1 MRILFVPDYAEPL
14 YAVLPLVRASRKR
27 GHEVDILCWLRVKG
41 DKKEIPQILA
51 EYGETAQFMETPD
64 SPFSGF
70 PSNTLSNHFGF
81 AKIMNLIKPT
91 FHQNRMRDLAI
102 QKLAEFSPDILVVTN
117 EHLPLL
123 AYFID
128 VAIQR
133 GIPSVCYLNFSG
145 AFSARKLR
153 EQYDR
158 VRNPETW
165 IGPHR
170 RLDMGPLSQPRGL
183 IERFFMC
190 IIAGGLCSYRFWH
203 RLDITFPTPY
213 YGGGNATY
221 LTAIGK
227 GSRDT
232 FVELGVDPK
241 KIRIVGFPIYEELY
255 HKAERNGIEG
265 NTALRRQLGLPLDKP
280 LFLWGTNDQRSYY
293 EGQYSYEKMLDSW
306 KAIRDV
312 ILKVNPDWHL
322 VIKLHPKE
330 SIEDYLPVVHY
341 QPRVTLIKDCNIW
354 ELIAESSFFLTRFSS
369 TATSAICLGK
379 PTVTHNIPEVPGGV
393 LFEDIGGTFH
403 ANTLEDLEK
412 FVSGLAY
419 NPEMQAEAARRR
431 EEFIEYQIDI
441 NERPAADRFVD
452 LVEDIV

>member
-1 MRILFVPDYAEPL
+1 M
-14 YAVLPLVRASRKR
+14 
-27 GHEVDILCWLRVKG
+27 
-41 DKKEIPQILA
+41 
-51 EYGETAQFMETPD
+51 
-64 SPFSGF
+64 
-70 PSNTLSNHFGF
+70 
-81 AKIMNLIKPT
+81 
-91 FHQNRMRDLAI
+91 
-102 QKLAEFSPDILVVTN
+102 
-117 EHLPLL
+117 
-123 AYFID
+123 
-128 VAIQR
+128 
-133 GIPSVCYLNFSG
+133 
-145 AFSARKLR
+145 
-153 EQYDR
+153 
-158 VRNPETW
+158 
-165 IGPHR
+165 
-170 RLDMGPLSQPRGL
+170 
-183 IERFFMC
+183 
-190 IIAGGLCSYRFWH
+190 
-203 RLDITFPTPY
+203 
-213 YGGGNATY
+213 
-221 LTAIGK
+221 
-227 GSRDT
+227 
-232 FVELGVDPK
+232 ELGVDPK